1 MKYQETEDSE
11 EVHLNPLLDDLDISS
26 NATEAYRSAMTSIGG
41 SAARASKVTR
51 SGSHKS
57 SADCSALIR
66 EEEYVDDWLVDDLQ
80 PMKRR
85 KMDVN
90 GLFTTNTTKNRK
102 QVKDNVHNN
111 RTEQKR
117 KQNSKS
123 ARCRIEE
130 NDSENESDVRSI
142 DKEIHNRDD
151 DDSID
156 YYSAF
161 SDCDSLDFDPLKG
174 KNFDNDLDNDL
185 AVHLTNDLDN
195 DLDND
200 LVGFDTIA
208 TRQAKT
214 RSRPSFG
221 LSDSNSINNC
231 NNNIEA
237 QPIVILDHPVKPSK
251 PKQTKITS
259 FGTRIS
265 AASDASSAVPG
276 LVSSR
281 VGESLVSSVRERL
294 DAPVIPSNEATG
306 STIGHIAGVVRIK
319 VQIKDKL
326 LLVPVFD
333 R

>member
-1 MKYQETEDSE
+1 M
-11 EVHLNPLLDDLDISS
+11 NPLLDDLDISS

-57 SADCSALIR
+57 SADHSALIR
-66 EEEYVDDWLVDDLQ
+66 EDEYVDDWLVDDLQ

-90 GLFTTNTTKNRK
+90 GLFTTDSTKNRK
-102 QVKDNVHNN
+102 QAKESIPNH

-117 KQNSKS
+117 KENKKS

-130 NDSENESDVRSI
+130 SDSENESDARSI
-142 DKEIHNRDD
+142 DKDIYSGDYDTIDNTCAIPVQKQKENKSATCRNEERDCKN
-151 DDSID
+151 DSDARDNTSVIP
-156 YYSAF
+156 
-161 SDCDSLDFDPLKG
+161 DCDSLENELDYGDPLYCYPYDG
-174 KNFDNDLDNDL
+174 LSNLEPNDSLYNLYNCDND
-185 AVHLTNDLDN
+185 V
-195 DLDND
+195 
-200 LVGFDTIA
+200 
-208 TRQAKT
+208 
-214 RSRPSFG
+214 
-221 LSDSNSINNC
+221 
-231 NNNIEA
+231 EA
-237 QPIVILDHPVKPSK
+237 QPIIIHDRPVKPSK

-276 LVSSR
+276 LGSSR
-281 VGESLVSSVRERL
+281 VGESRVSTVRESSSV
-294 DAPVIPSNEATG
+294 PVIPTNEATG

>member
-1 MKYQETEDSE
+1 M
-11 EVHLNPLLDDLDISS
+11 NPLLDDLDISS

-41 SAARASKVTR
+41 SSARASKVTW

-57 SADCSALIR
+57 SADHSALIR
-66 EEEYVDDWLVDDLQ
+66 EDEYVDDWLVNDLQ

-111 RTEQKR
+111 RTEKKR
-117 KQNSKS
+117 KESSK
-123 ARCRIEE
+123 AGRCRIEE
-130 NDSENESDVRSI
+130 NDSENESDARNI
-142 DKEIHNRDD
+142 DKEIHNSD

-174 KNFDNDLDNDL
+174 KKFDNDLDNDL
-185 AVHLTNDLDN
+185 ANHLTNDLDN

-200 LVGFDTIA
+200 LVGLDTIA

-214 RSRPSFG
+214 LSRPSFG
-221 LSDSNSINNC
+221 LSDSNSLNNC
-231 NNNIEA
+231 DNNIEA
-237 QPIVILDHPVKPSK
+237 QPIVIHDYPVKPSK

-276 LVSSR
+276 LGSSK
-281 VGESLVSSVRERL
+281 VGESGISSVGE
-294 DAPVIPSNEATG
+294 PSTVPAIHTNEATG
-306 STIGHIAGVVRIK
+306 SAIGHIAGVVRIK